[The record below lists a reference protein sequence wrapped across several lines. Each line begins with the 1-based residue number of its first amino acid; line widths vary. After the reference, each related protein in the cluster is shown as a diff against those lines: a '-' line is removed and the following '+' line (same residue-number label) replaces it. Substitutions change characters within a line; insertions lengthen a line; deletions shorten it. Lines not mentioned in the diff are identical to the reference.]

1 MIYHHIGSHRKETH
15 YEDTSYIYVSYILFE
30 DSELPMSTTIPVKA
44 ELLRSK
50 LFQDTYVV
58 VQIPS
63 VIFYSGLWRSYM
75 RKLVDPMIANL
86 SERPGRS

>member
-1 MIYHHIGSHRKETH
+1 MRIILIYI
-15 YEDTSYIYVSYILFE
+15 YIYVSYILFE

-44 ELLRSK
+44 ELLHSK

-63 VIFYSGLWRSYM
+63 VIFI
-75 RKLVDPMIANL
+75 LVCGDHI
-86 SERPGRS
+86 